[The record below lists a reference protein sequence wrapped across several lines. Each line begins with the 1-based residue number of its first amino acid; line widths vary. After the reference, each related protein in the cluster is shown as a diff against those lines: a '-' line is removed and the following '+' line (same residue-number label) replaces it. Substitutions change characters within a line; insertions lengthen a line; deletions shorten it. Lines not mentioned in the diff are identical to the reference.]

1 MHLTFVIGGARS
13 GKSLFA
19 QQLAQQRGEERA
31 VFVATLR
38 ETDDPEMQQRIA
50 RHRVARPARWP
61 TIVLDAAWRDQIHAL
76 PICDIALLDCLSLF
90 ISGQLF
96 MTEDAP
102 TRAASACDVASIED
116 HAEALTNDLLAA
128 MHTRSIDWIVVSN
141 EVGMATVPEHPQAR
155 AYRDALGRANQVIM
169 RAASEAYLLIA
180 GAPMKV
186 K

>member
-13 GKSLFA
+13 GKSTFA
-19 QQLAQQRGEERA
+19 QQLAQQRDEART
-31 VFVATLR
+31 VFLATLR

-50 RHRVARPARWP
+50 HHRAARPDTWP
-61 TIVLDAAWRDQIHAL
+61 TIVLDAAWRDQIRAL
-76 PICDIALLDCLSLF
+76 PVCDIALLDCLSLF
-90 ISGQLF
+90 ISGELF
-96 MTEDAP
+96 MAEH
-102 TRAASACDVASIED
+102 ASARDVASIED
-116 HAEALTNDLLAA
+116 RAEALTNDLLAA
-128 MHTRSIDWIVVSN
+128 IHTRAIDWIVVSN